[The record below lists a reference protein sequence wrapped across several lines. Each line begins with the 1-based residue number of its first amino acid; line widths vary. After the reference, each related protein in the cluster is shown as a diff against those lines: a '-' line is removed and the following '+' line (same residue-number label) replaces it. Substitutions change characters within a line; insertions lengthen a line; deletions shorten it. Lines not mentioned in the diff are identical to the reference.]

1 MPEEYRF
8 PKEFR
13 IRTKKEFET
22 IFEKGKRIFGEGMVC
37 YWLSDE
43 QIGNKLGIVVS
54 RKVGRSVKRNQI
66 KRYIREFYR
75 LNRPYFRENG
85 ALVVVA
91 HVGLA
96 EWSHQQIDAELTR
109 LLKSG
114 NILNG

>member
-1 MPEEYRF
+1 MPGEYSF
-8 PKEFR
+8 PKESR

-22 IFEKGKRIFGEGMVC
+22 VFDKGKRILGEGMVC

-43 QIGNKLGIVVS
+43 QMGNKLGIVVS

-75 LNRPYFRENG
+75 LNRPYFRKSG

-91 HVGLA
+91 RVGLS
-96 EWSHQQIDAELTR
+96 EWSHQQIDEELTK
-109 LLKSG
+109 LLKTG
-114 NILNG
+114 GILNG